1 MKKNLIIGMLVSSV
15 VIGSTLGVS
24 YSYAQKNELKNMQ
37 QEQNKI
43 ETTIEQMTK
52 GKYGE
57 VKAGTESKEYSEIFE
72 KELQEYKD
80 NSYTYLFDKDKI
92 KIIMLDEKKGTT
104 TFGKIS
110 NEKQAQDIA
119 ATIVEAAGITNLQE
133 NYDIFV
139 KKVDFEDSYKYNVE
153 FWEKIASDFY
163 SGNKISVILMDDGYL
178 DSFCRRDTGVQA
190 ETYTQKAANVTKE
203 KATEIA
209 YNKAEKVAEQM
220 ETYYNSNQ
228 KETDEQIVSDA
239 ELLGETNQKKVKSI
253 KKSELNIKIEDK
265 TTQQVK
271 AYREVKN
278 GKVVWVVDIDNVE
291 VNNDYGEMEYIV
303 EVDAETGKIVNESHT
318 R

>member
-1 MKKNLIIGMLVSSV
+1 MNGYLVRKEESLWV
-15 VIGSTLGVS
+15 G
-24 YSYAQKNELKNMQ
+24 YAQISELKTMQ
-37 QEQNKI
+37 HEQEGNVN
-43 ETTIEQMTK
+43 ETTIEKITK
-52 GKYGE
+52 GIYGE
-57 VKAGTESKEYSEIFE
+57 VKAGTKSEEYSEIFE
-72 KELQEYKD
+72 MELQEYKD
-80 NSYTYLFDKDKI
+80 DSYTYLFDKDKI
-92 KIIMLDEKKGTT
+92 KVIMLDEKNGTT

-119 ATIVEAAGITNLQE
+119 STIVEAAGITNLQE

-190 ETYTQKAANVTKE
+190 ETCTQEVANVTKE

-209 YNKAEKVAEQM
+209 YNKAEKMAEQM
-220 ETYYNSNQ
+220 EESYHSIQ
-228 KETDEQIVSDA
+228 KETDEQIISDA
-239 ELLGETNQKKVKSI
+239 ELLGETTQNKIKSI
-253 KKSELNIKIEDK
+253 KKNELNIKIEDK

-271 AYREVKN
+271 AYREVKD
-278 GKVVWVVDIDNVE
+278 GKVVWVVDISNVE
-291 VNNDYGEMEYIV
+291 VNNDYGEMEYII
-303 EVDAETGKIVNESHT
+303 EVDAETGIIVNESHT